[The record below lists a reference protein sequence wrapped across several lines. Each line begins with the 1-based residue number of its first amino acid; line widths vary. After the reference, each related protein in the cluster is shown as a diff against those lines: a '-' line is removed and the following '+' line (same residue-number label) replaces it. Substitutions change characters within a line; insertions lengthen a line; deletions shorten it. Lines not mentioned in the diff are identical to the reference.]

1 MRTIQYVFG
10 FLFLGVA
17 VWMSS
22 RVLPAQVTL
31 ALWAMLLIGTGVFL
45 GAFDSIAGDA
55 TPWGRARK
63 AMGIIAALY
72 GGILIIGAAGGA
84 DDPLRPLAMLQA
96 ERVPAQDPEPP
107 FTTVVDLQALDHR
120 VEI

>member
-1 MRTIQYVFG
+1 MGLPLVIFGTAGSTLLPRTGVWMRTIQYVFG

-55 TPWGRARK
+55 TPWGRARQ
-63 AMGIIAALY
+63 
-72 GGILIIGAAGGA
+72 AGS
-84 DDPLRPLAMLQA
+84 A
-96 ERVPAQDPEPP
+96 ERRVGKEGGQ
-107 FTTVVDLQALDHR
+107 TVRYRGATNN
-120 VEI
+120 